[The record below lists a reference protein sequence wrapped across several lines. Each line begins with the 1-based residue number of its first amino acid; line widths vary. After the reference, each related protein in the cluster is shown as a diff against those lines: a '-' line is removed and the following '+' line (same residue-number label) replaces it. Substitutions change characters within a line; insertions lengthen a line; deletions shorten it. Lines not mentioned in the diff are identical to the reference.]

1 MRKLIIRRAK
11 FSPVRRTA
19 IAPRIHAAFYYL
31 EHETTKQT
39 RPCSVSAKANT
50 RLRLNIAPWPAT

>member
-1 MRKLIIRRAK
+1 MRNLIIRRAR
-11 FSPVRRTA
+11 FSPVRRTT

-31 EHETTKQT
+31 EHETSK
-39 RPCSVSAKANT
+39 PGHVPAKANT